1 MLDVLLKKA
10 KGYEVVETTQ
20 EYSYDEEGNKK
31 LLKEKVSKKNVPPDI
46 TAIKTY
52 LEMYDSEVYSMTN
65 EELIAEKER
74 LIRTLKKEKRNEQ
87 KEK

>member
-10 KGYEVVETTQ
+10 KGYQVVEKTQ
-20 EYSYDEEGNKK
+20 EYAVDEDGNKK

-52 LEMYDSEVYSMTN
+52 LEVLDTEVYSMTN
-65 EELIAEKER
+65 DELLAERER
-74 LIRTLKKEKRNEQ
+74 LIKTLKKEKS
-87 KEK
+87 K